1 MSVSRQ
7 RFSLIKRYNGIYHIL
22 YYANGK
28 RKWKSTGHTQ
38 KPEALK
44 ALTRLRE
51 LLQERTKSVS
61 FEAFTI
67 DFLSFSEAKNHARK
81 TFDLYKAILRR
92 FGAFVRDASMVEI
105 TPETIDKY
113 KTKRIREVSPVSVNV
128 ELRMLEAAFSTAKRW
143 KLVGSHPFD
152 GVSLASVPEQAPLHL
167 SHADF
172 QRLLSCIKEGWLR
185 DVVLFAVLTGM
196 RRGEILN
203 LHWCDVDLVRKAVRI
218 QSNASWQSKH
228 GKRRTIPLSQTANL
242 LLQRKVGI
250 SASEYVFTLNDAK
263 IYENWVTHLFKR
275 YVREANLSNQRI
287 RFHSLRHTFA
297 TWLAESNVSTWEIQK
312 LMGHSDIKTTQAY
325 SHIAAEG
332 LHSTVN
338 KISIE
343 MN

>member
-1 MSVSRQ
+1 LGRQ
-7 RFSLIKRYNGIYHIL
+7 II
-22 YYANGK
+22 A
-28 RKWKSTGHTQ
+28 
-38 KPEALK
+38 
-44 ALTRLRE
+44 E
-51 LLQERTKSVS
+51 LFFGLL
-61 FEAFTI
+61 
-67 DFLSFSEAKNHARK
+67 FL
-81 TFDLYKAILRR
+81 
-92 FGAFVRDASMVEI
+92 V
-105 TPETIDKY
+105 
-113 KTKRIREVSPVSVNV
+113 
-128 ELRMLEAAFSTAKRW
+128 
-143 KLVGSHPFD
+143 
-152 GVSLASVPEQAPLHL
+152 
-167 SHADF
+167 
-172 QRLLSCIKEGWLR
+172 LLSKEMAAPKKFLCFLVFGFALIVSHYALAVLFLFFILSSYVLSLWKKKGSFHMPR
-185 DVVLFAVLTGM
+185 ISWIVLFAVLTGM